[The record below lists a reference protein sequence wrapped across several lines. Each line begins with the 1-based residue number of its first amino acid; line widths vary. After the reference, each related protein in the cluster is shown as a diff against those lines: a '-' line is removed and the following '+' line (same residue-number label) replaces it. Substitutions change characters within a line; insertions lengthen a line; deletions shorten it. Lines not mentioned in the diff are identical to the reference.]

1 MKKFLISLLCVITGT
16 ICLTGCRNEVNHTI
30 SRERLDEK
38 SGELPSVVQSYFEDK
53 YGENIKTSITYQ
65 GIAGGTFLGSKKNE
79 LYYHLMV
86 NVVDGE
92 SFVDCYVNVYAERI
106 EDNWELYV
114 KEESYYGY
122 IIKERMEAWLENY
135 LKKTNIDTYSV
146 NFFTAVTIF
155 FPAEYEYEKSAEEII
170 ESVGLIKENINRP
183 LLRLCVN
190 IPKSEYES
198 HSNIEDEFIGVKS
211 EINRLQGKLELF
223 LDVYED
229 ENYLELQTESY
240 NHSEPIETIQ
250 IY

>member
-1 MKKFLISLLCVITGT
+1 MKKFLILLLCVIIGT

-30 SRERLDEK
+30 SRERLNEK
-38 SGELPSVVQSYFEDK
+38 SGEIPSLVQSYFKDK

-65 GIAGGTFLGSKKNE
+65 VVAGGTFLGSKNNE
-79 LYYHLMV
+79 LYYHLKV
-86 NVVDGE
+86 NVIDGE
-92 SFVDCYVNVYAERI
+92 SVLECYVNVYAELV
-106 EDNWELYV
+106 ENNWKLYV
-114 KEESYYGY
+114 KEESYYGF
-122 IIKERMEAWLENY
+122 IIKERMEAWLEDY
-135 LKKTNIDTYSV
+135 LKKTNIDTYSI
-146 NFFTAVTIF
+146 NFFTVYTNV

-170 ESVGLIKENINRP
+170 ESVGLIKENIDRP
-183 LLRLCVN
+183 LLRLCVC

-229 ENYLELQTESY
+229 ENYSELQTESN
-240 NHSEPIETIQ
+240 NHIKPIETIQ